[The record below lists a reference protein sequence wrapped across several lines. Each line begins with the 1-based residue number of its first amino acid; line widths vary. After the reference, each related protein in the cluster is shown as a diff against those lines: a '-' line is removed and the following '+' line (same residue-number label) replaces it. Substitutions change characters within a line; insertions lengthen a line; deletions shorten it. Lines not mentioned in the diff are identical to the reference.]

1 MNILQ
6 HKSWHVYSQK
16 NQERV
21 KRDEA
26 KAEAEEK
33 QTQERAIS
41 ADREHRLTVLRQR
54 AARRHTN
61 GPGLG
66 EDKEEDEA
74 QPGSVAPGPND
85 TLAVIKPTA
94 DHVNFWADLE
104 KKDTS
109 SKKGNP
115 EYEAEVK
122 AKEKKWERTIA
133 MHLDSAIRGPTP
145 WYTTPTAGSMTTTS
159 KKNDDNN
166 FVKIRED
173 PLQNMRSMLDKRK
186 VAQEEKGERQRSR
199 SPSSRKHART
209 SGHRSS
215 QLAIKGTPEV
225 STMAKLRM
233 ERLFREQAEK
243 SKAMALLN
251 PDYIDPTVHHQSTG
265 RYNQQFNPQAT
276 THAHSASR
284 SYHRDRPFDQ
294 RLSRESRDS
303 RSPDAR
309 MSHENRHQSSREED
323 RHQRSRESA
332 SRGGDRL
339 GGGPEDR
346 HGRNR
351 DYSGRHEDRH
361 RKENESSRR
370 RDREQGRDDDRSRGE
385 SSRSHHDSHNRL
397 RPHPGTQQRFR

>member
-66 EDKEEDEA
+66 EDGEEDEA
-74 QPGSVAPGPND
+74 QPGSVKPGPND

-104 KKDTS
+104 KKARGNDTS

-133 MHLDSAIRGPTP
+133 MHLDSAIRGSE
-145 WYTTPTAGSMTTTS
+145 YDG
-159 KKNDDNN
+159 K
-166 FVKIRED
+166 
-173 PLQNMRSMLDKRK
+173 
-186 VAQEEKGERQRSR
+186 
-199 SPSSRKHART
+199 
-209 SGHRSS
+209 
-215 QLAIKGTPEV
+215 
-225 STMAKLRM
+225 AK
-233 ERLFREQAEK
+233 
-243 SKAMALLN
+243 
-251 PDYIDPTVHHQSTG
+251 DG
-265 RYNQQFNPQAT
+265 AT
-276 THAHSASR
+276 I
-284 SYHRDRPFDQ
+284 
-294 RLSRESRDS
+294 
-303 RSPDAR
+303 
-309 MSHENRHQSSREED
+309 
-323 RHQRSRESA
+323 
-332 SRGGDRL
+332 
-339 GGGPEDR
+339 
-346 HGRNR
+346 
-351 DYSGRHEDRH
+351 
-361 RKENESSRR
+361 
-370 RDREQGRDDDRSRGE
+370 
-385 SSRSHHDSHNRL
+385 
-397 RPHPGTQQRFR
+397 